1 MIAPGAPVDLAAP
14 APLYLFKAL
23 LGFTFTLHLLF
34 VNAVW
39 GGSFL
44 TAVYLFKGQEKHR
57 EVAAHLASYLPPLT
71 AFAILFGVA
80 PLLFVQALYGRLFYT
95 ASILLGTP
103 FLLVIPVLLGAY
115 GLLYLLERRLAEGGK
130 EAPWIALGAFLGLGY
145 VGFTLANLL
154 ALLSDPER
162 FPAKYLSHPGGF
174 QFNLADFTVLPR
186 FLHFFLASVALAGLV
201 VAIRGARRLPLEPE
215 RGRWQYRSGITW
227 FAGATLVNFAAG
239 TWWLLALPSEGLRA
253 AMGGSLP
260 GTFGFAAGLL
270 FGLAALVLSLLG
282 INSLRA
288 GAFLNASAACLLL
301 TVFSMVLLRDAVRD
315 ALLRAAGESPPV
327 FRPQWGALSL
337 FLVLFLAGSA
347 LAVYL
352 FVALARAR
360 RAARK
365 EEPSRPGLSDSGV
378 HAVSPAESGVRK
390 LLPSDSQPLRSPSP
404 PSSGV
409 HRLDDEP

>member
-1 MIAPGAPVDLAAP
+1 MIGPAAP
-14 APLYLFKAL
+14 PDLPVPGPLWLVKVL
-23 LGFTFTLHLLF
+23 LYATFTLHLLF
-34 VNAVW
+34 MNAVW
-39 GGSFL
+39 GGAFL

-57 EVAAHLASYLPPLT
+57 EMAALLASYLPSLT

-80 PLLFVQALYGRLFYT
+80 PLLFVQVLYGRLFYT

-103 FLLVIPVLLGAY
+103 VLLVIPVLLAAY
-115 GLLYLLERRLAEGGK
+115 GLLYFLERRLREGGK
-130 EAPWIALGAFLGLGY
+130 GAAGVALGAFLGLGY
-145 VGFTLANLL
+145 VGFTQANLF

-186 FLHFFLASVALAGLV
+186 FLHFFLASVALTGLV

-239 TWWLLALPSEGLRA
+239 TWWLLALPDEGIRA
-253 AMGGSLP
+253 AMGGNLL
-260 GTFGFAAGLL
+260 GTSALAAGLL
-270 FGLAALVLSLLG
+270 FGLAALVLSLMG
-282 INSLRA
+282 INSVKA
-288 GAFLNASAACLLL
+288 SAFLRASAACLLL
-301 TVFSMVLLRDAVRD
+301 TLLSMVILRDVVRD
-315 ALLRAAGESPPV
+315 ALLRAAAEPPPA

-337 FLVLFLAGSA
+337 FLVLFAAGSA

-352 FVALARAR
+352 FTVLARAR

-365 EEPSRPGLSDSGV
+365 KEPAPPGLSDSGA
-378 HAVSPAESGVRK
+378 HPVSPAESGVRN
-390 LLPSDSQPLRSPSP
+390 LLPSDSQPIRSPSP
-404 PSSGV
+404 SSSGV
-409 HRLDDEP
+409 HRLDDEG